1 MQLRSKHQLQLQL
14 QLRMLRKFNQ
24 LRNLPL
30 NLKQHQLLL

>member
-14 QLRMLRKFNQ
+14 RMFREFNQ

-30 NLKQHQLLL
+30 NQKQHQLLL